1 MGNNKKTPYNNNN
14 NNILKYS
21 KSLFFLLFF
30 VYLSVP
36 EIHLQKWCRF
46 VPFENVNSDG
56 DAYLAT
62 IKVDV
67 LFLDLTSVKATR
79 NDSHWRQKCTTFI
92 GFVIALASTASA
104 STENFHSIIN
114 AEQQGTSNTL
124 TSEQKHSR
132 SQFFFSFIFYCF
144 FLSFFVCCYVLFAL

>member
-1 MGNNKKTPYNNNN
+1 M
-14 NNILKYS
+14 
-21 KSLFFLLFF
+21 
-30 VYLSVP
+30 
-36 EIHLQKWCRF
+36 
-46 VPFENVNSDG
+46 NSDG

-104 STENFHSIIN
+104 STENFHSIII
-114 AEQQGTSNTL
+114 AEQQGTNNTL
-124 TSEQKHSR
+124 TSEQKDTVGLC
-132 SQFFFSFIFYCF
+132 FFYCF
-144 FLSFFVCCYVLFAL
+144 FFLSSSVVMCFSHYDFSNPLKMCGK